1 MRFAAM
7 SRLPFVP
14 PDASQASMSLRK
26 LGSPDVPAGNEA
38 APPEIITSMDVGSRA
53 MQSSALPCGPRG
65 SGASA
70 RGESD
75 PIAAAMV
82 CAQLGQIPS
91 RARGRGEPNA
101 RYSRQAARAHVRVA
115 HATRCGGACR
125 AHRAQEAAW
134 GVPRAPSHSGSSP
147 SPSAIPYLAA
157 LSAWCGSGAC
167 APPSRAAPGA
177 VPLRRSILGPPPRPP
192 ERATRNA
199 RADKPPLRHHLSLP
213 PGSPRGPATASHDH
227 PFPRPLTH
235 THTHGRRRRSRA
247 RPPAT
252 RRARVCVPLR
262 PRPATATAPSKS
274 TLRHQNALR
283 EPPRPRLRGRGQN
296 ARVVFGAF

>member
-1 MRFAAM
+1 MRCAAM

-26 LGSPDVPAGNEA
+26 LGSPEVPAGNEA

-53 MQSSALPCGPRG
+53 MQSSALPCGPRE

-82 CAQLGQIPS
+82 CAQRGQIPS

-101 RYSRQAARAHVRVA
+101 RYSRQATRAHVRVA

-125 AHRAQEAAW
+125 AHYAREAAW

-147 SPSAIPYLAA
+147 SPSAPPYLAA
-157 LSAWCGSGAC
+157 LSAWCGSGAG
-167 APPSRAAPGA
+167 APPSRAPPGA

-199 RADKPPLRHHLSLP
+199 RADQPPLRHHLSLP
-213 PGSPRGPATASHDH
+213 PGSPHGSVPASHGT
-227 PFPRPLTH
+227 PPPSPRAAPAQP
-235 THTHGRRRRSRA
+235 RA
-247 RPPAT
+247 PA
-252 RRARVCVPLR
+252 RDSPRVCVCTPSA
-262 PRPATATAPSKS
+262 PARHSHRSIKKHASLSKCTA
-274 TLRHQNALR
+274 
-283 EPPRPRLRGRGQN
+283 
-296 ARVVFGAF
+296 